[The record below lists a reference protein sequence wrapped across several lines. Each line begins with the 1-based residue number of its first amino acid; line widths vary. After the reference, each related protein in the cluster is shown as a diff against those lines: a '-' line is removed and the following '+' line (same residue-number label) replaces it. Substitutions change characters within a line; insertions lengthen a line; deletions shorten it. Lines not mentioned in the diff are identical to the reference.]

1 MLRDRGSQLVENRFN
16 AQRVPVLEADQEKL
30 VSFFLSFFG
39 GSLGSTSPLFDLDL
53 FSNLFFFDPRQ

>member
-16 AQRVPVLEADQEKL
+16 AQRVPVFGSRSREVGL
-30 VSFFLSFFG
+30 FLSFFG

-53 FSNLFFFDPRQ
+53 FF